1 MSPLTRI
8 ALVGGALGLG
18 AVVLT
23 PATAYAHGFGER
35 YDLPVPLWLYV
46 TGAGAAVALS
56 FVVIGLFMR
65 GDRGGRT
72 YPRVNLLKWLPF
84 RLLSHPLALLPL
96 QLASVGLFL
105 LVVVGGLVGEQE
117 PTDNAAPVLVWIL
130 WWVGLAYVSA
140 LVGNVWAILNP
151 WKIIFTWVEWAFV
164 TATDGKEL
172 NLGYRYPVR
181 FGVWPALILF
191 WAFAWIELVYVDA
204 AIPAHLARLAI
215 NYSVITWA
223 GMIIF
228 GRDQWLRHG
237 EAFTLV
243 FGFLAKFAPT
253 ELRTLDD
260 STCRACPLDCLDEDG
275 LCIDCHRCFSRARH
289 DRRELNLRPFAAG
302 LLRNEVVSTSMAALV
317 VLLLS
322 TVTYD
327 GLAATPLWA
336 SIHDGLVS
344 SFAGSSD
351 VVGTLGL
358 LGFPLLFGLVYLAT
372 SWLIAQI
379 VNQPNA
385 VIKIART
392 FVYSLIPI
400 ALAYHLAHFLSFLL
414 IQGQLA
420 IPLASD
426 PLGMGWDLFGTTD
439 YQTNL
444 RIINARTTWLLAV
457 VAIVVGH
464 IISVFLAHSIALRT
478 FKERRLALRSQ
489 LPMLALM
496 VGYTMVSLWILAQP
510 ITESS

>member
-1 MSPLTRI
+1 MSPLKRI
-8 ALVGGALGLG
+8 ALGGGALGIA

-65 GDRGGRT
+65 GDPEGRT

-84 RLLSHPLALLPL
+84 RALSHPLALFPL
-96 QLASVGLFL
+96 QLTSVGLFL
-105 LVVVGGLVGEQE
+105 LIVVGGLVGEQE

-140 LVGNVWAILNP
+140 LVGNVWAIINP
-151 WKIIFTWVEWAFV
+151 WKIVFTWVEWAFV
-164 TATDGKEL
+164 AATGGKQL
-172 NLGYRYPVR
+172 SLGYSYPKR

-223 GMIIF
+223 GMLIF
-228 GRDQWLRHG
+228 GKDQWLRHG

-253 ELRTLDD
+253 ELRNLDE
-260 STCRACPLDCLDEDG
+260 STCQTCPLDCLDEDG
-275 LCIDCHRCFSRARH
+275 RCIDCDHCFREARR
-289 DRRELNLRPFAAG
+289 DRKEFNLRPFAVG
-302 LLRNEVVSTSMAALV
+302 LLRNEVVSTSTAALV

-327 GLAATPLWA
+327 GLTATPLWV
-336 SIHDGLVS
+336 SIHDGVISVFADS
-344 SFAGSSD
+344 SEIVGS
-351 VVGTLGL
+351 LGL
-358 LGFPLLFGLVYLAT
+358 LVFPLLFGLVYLAT
-372 SWLIAQI
+372 AWLISQI
-379 VNQPNA
+379 AGRSKPV
-385 VIKIART
+385 VKIART

-457 VAIVVGH
+457 AAIVAGH

-478 FKERRLALRSQ
+478 FKDRGLALKSQ
-489 LPMLALM
+489 VPMLALM

>member
-8 ALVGGALGLG
+8 ALVGGALGIA

-56 FVVIGLFMR
+56 FIVIGLFMR
-65 GDRGGRT
+65 GDPEGRA

-105 LVVVGGLVGEQE
+105 LVVIGGLVGEQE

-140 LVGNVWAILNP
+140 LVGNVWTIINP
-151 WKIIFTWVEWAFV
+151 WKIVFTWVESAFV

-223 GMIIF
+223 GMIIY
-228 GRDQWLRHG
+228 GKDQWLRHG

-253 ELRTLDD
+253 ELRNLDE
-260 STCRACPLDCLDEDG
+260 STCQTCPLDCIDEDG
-275 LCIDCHRCFSRARH
+275 RCIDCGLCFRRGAH
-289 DRRELNLRPFAAG
+289 DKREFNLRPFAVG
-302 LLRNEVVSTSMAALV
+302 LLRNKVVSTSMAALV

-327 GLAATPLWA
+327 GLTATPLWA
-336 SIHDGLVS
+336 EIHDGLS
-344 SFAGSSD
+344 SAFAGSSEIA
-351 VVGTLGL
+351 GTLGL
-358 LGFPLLFGLVYLAT
+358 LIFPMIFGMVYLAT
-372 SWLIAQI
+372 AGLIARI
-379 VNQPNA
+379 AGRSEA

-457 VAIVVGH
+457 AAIVVGH
-464 IISVFLAHSIALRT
+464 IISVFLAHTIALRT
-478 FKERRLALRSQ
+478 FKERGLALKSQ
-489 LPMLALM
+489 VPMLALM